1 MQFFTTAILA
11 LAAAAGA
18 LATPTQTTTATY
30 STAYDVGDASLNSV
44 ACSNGANG
52 LLTKGQLFFL
62 FSQHCL
68 LSIICFRF
76 HHPQLAPPLPLYR
89 WCTRRLRLELPAL
102 RFLLAA
108 RLQGQDHHHAGR
120 RYLWPWL

>member
-11 LAAAAGA
+11 LAAAAGT

-52 LLTKGQLFFL
+52 LLTKGQS
-62 FSQHCL
+62 FSILAQHCL
-68 LSIICFRF
+68 LNNIHFRL
-76 HHPQLAPPLPLYR
+76 HHPQLAPPLPLHR
-89 WCTRRLRLELPAL
+89 WCTRGVRLELPAL

-108 RLQGQDHHHAGR
+108 QLQGQEHHHASR
-120 RYLWPWL
+120 